1 MSLFA
6 HVPAMLSRLKQ
17 WARTLKRDVIAL
29 WIAARDP
36 RTPWHAK
43 ALAAAVAAYAL
54 SPIDLIP
61 DFIPVIGYLDDLLI
75 APIGIALTVR
85 LIPPEL
91 MAEFR
96 QKAAEQ
102 ASRPQSRIAA
112 PMIVAIWL
120 IALAAFGFW
129 FLSIWNK
136 G

>member
-1 MSLFA
+1 M
-6 HVPAMLSRLKQ
+6 VVMLDRVKQ
-17 WARTLKRDVIAL
+17 WARRLKLDVIAL

-36 RTPWHAK
+36 RTPWYAK
-43 ALAAAVAAYAL
+43 VLAAAVAAYAL

-75 APIGIALTVR
+75 VPIGIALTIR

-102 ASRPQSRIAA
+102 ASRPQSRVAA
-112 PMIVAIWL
+112 AMIVAIWL
-120 IALAAFGFW
+120 IALAALGFW
-129 FLSIWNK
+129 FLGIWNK

>member
-1 MSLFA
+1 MFA
-6 HVPAMLSRLKQ
+6 HVPAMLSRLKR
-17 WARTLKRDVIAL
+17 WARRLKLDVIAL

-54 SPIDLIP
+54 SPFDLIP

-75 APIGIALTVR
+75 VPIGIALTVR

-91 MAEFR
+91 MVEFR

-112 PMIVAIWL
+112 AMIVAIWL
-120 IALAAFGFW
+120 IALAALAFW
-129 FLSIWNK
+129 LLGIWNK